1 MTTNKQVEAELFRHL
16 LDNSATPLIGSVIGA
31 LLVTL
36 AYHGSTYQTHIQ
48 VWLLI
53 LLATTA
59 IRILLTRQCM
69 ARFKAQ
75 GYVPREALRYALT
88 TGLSGVV
95 WGVGSL
101 FVLDASPMA
110 MVVSITMVQA
120 MVLGGALTLSAY
132 PPSFYAFSLP
142 AIFPMI
148 LALCL
153 QGGSTNIILA
163 TQSVVFLTLVFSIS
177 KRFNR
182 ALQHVWQLTFEKEHL
197 LQALTEANAHQKALA
212 NTDGL
217 TGIANRRRFD
227 HVLSRELSRM
237 SRAPSPLSLL
247 MLDVDHFKSYNDNY
261 GHVAGDECLK
271 QIARILHE
279 QFGRASDTP
288 ARYGGEEFTVI
299 MPHTDEHGALRQA
312 QGIRRAME
320 QLQIAH
326 AHSPVA
332 QHITLS
338 MGIVSLHTP
347 DVREAK
353 DLIAMADQCLYQA
366 KSAGRNRIV
375 ATVWPPATAPHARP
389 HQTTD
394 SSHCAAAS

>member
-1 MTTNKQVEAELFRHL
+1 M
-16 LDNSATPLIGSVIGA
+16 
-31 LLVTL
+31 L
-36 AYHGSTYQTHIQ
+36 AYYESAYQTHIQ
-48 VWLLI
+48 AWLLI
-53 LLATTA
+53 LFVTTA
-59 IRILLTRQCM
+59 IRILLTRQCIS
-69 ARFKAQ
+69 RFKAH

-88 TGLSGVV
+88 TGLSGIV
-95 WGVGSL
+95 WGLGSL

-120 MVLGGALTLSAY
+120 MVLGGALTLGAY

-142 AIFPMI
+142 AIFPLI
-148 LALCL
+148 IALCL

-177 KRFNR
+177 KRFNHSLR
-182 ALQHVWQLTFEKEHL
+182 HVWKLTFEKEQL
-197 LQALTEANAHQKALA
+197 LQALTQANEHQKTLA

-227 HVLSRELSRM
+227 HVLSQELSRM
-237 SRAPSPLSLL
+237 SRMPSPLSLL
-247 MLDVDHFKSYNDNY
+247 ILDVDHFKSYNDNY

-271 QIARILHE
+271 QIARILSE

-299 MPHTDEHGALRQA
+299 MPHTDEKGALRQA
-312 QGIRRAME
+312 QGIRHAME
-320 QLQIAH
+320 QLHIAH
-326 AHSPVA
+326 AYSPVA
-332 QHITLS
+332 PHITLS
-338 MGIVSLHTP
+338 IGIVSLHTS

-353 DLIAMADQCLYQA
+353 DLVAMADQCLYQA

-375 ATVWPPATAPHARP
+375 ASVWQSKASHHSRSTRPTDPIHAE
-389 HQTTD
+389 
-394 SSHCAAAS
+394 AAG